1 MAEFNGKKVL
11 LAGLKG
17 DPGPQGPQGEKGEK
31 GEPGTLEGAS
41 SVTLEGNSG
50 SKVLVSAEEA
60 LPYIVAEAESLSP
73 GKQVLLSLHPAEPLT
88 ESISLRV
95 PAEGGTLATQ
105 EWADVSYVPL
115 ESGRDPR
122 VLPYSIGRTQEESG
136 KRADYVTFM
145 SSTFGQPIGNAPMM
159 QFYSDGQLIW
169 SLWPTAININRTK
182 LQLNFPIGE
191 VNQNSVFET
200 FATREWSQE
209 NVAQKVLEPGWG
221 DGEALPQSVVSNM
234 AAWPSDSPGVDVMVQ
249 RCGLG
254 AFVPQDGKRYEC
266 LFSIGG
272 TLYLTSFLVSGES
285 ATFDTGN
292 REALKPGDI
301 VTANGVTMMIR
312 QAVGTGAAKN
322 IWDIAVPLRGRF
334 PVMPDMP
341 KGGTLQNMRDCDIRL
356 ATAAGQSF
364 GVQFKSLRNCS
375 VYVDTTEYDGS
386 KDLEAFQATFHGD
399 NYGAFP
405 VLPSVYTTQNDM
417 MLEYIKINARVADGS
432 GRHTPRQVKYTQLV
446 VTQPAEGKAD
456 SSCYRNVWLY
466 QEDTERATW
475 QDLDGNWHTQRY
487 SWRFEFAQSGMV
499 TTEFIP
505 YLVDATA
512 PAEASQAAAISTMSL
527 SEPANPDEPL
537 VSVPVD
543 REAVGCFTLDEQ
555 GRTIDAFTGE
565 VVSG

>member
-1 MAEFNGKKVL
+1 MTLSGTGQITFKNGTTG
-11 LAGLKG
+11 AGTAVRFSS
-17 DPGPQGPQGEKGEK
+17 D
-31 GEPGTLEGAS
+31 TL
-41 SVTLEGNSG
+41 TN
-50 SKVLVSAEEA
+50 
-60 LPYIVAEAESLSP
+60 
-73 GKQVLLSLHPAEPLT
+73 QVITIPAET
-88 ESISLRV
+88 
-95 PAEGGTLATQ
+95 G
-105 EWADVSYVPL
+105 
-115 ESGRDPR
+115 
-122 VLPYSIGRTQEESG
+122 
-136 KRADYVTFM
+136 
-145 SSTFGQPIGNAPMM
+145 
-159 QFYSDGQLIW
+159 
-169 SLWPTAININRTK
+169 
-182 LQLNFPIGE
+182 
-191 VNQNSVFET
+191 T

-221 DGEALPQSVVSNM
+221 DGEALPQSLVSYM
-234 AAWPSDSPGVDVMVQ
+234 AAWPSGQASPGVDVIVQ

-272 TLYLTSFLVSGES
+272 TLYCTSFLVNGIVVK
-285 ATFDTGN
+285 FDSGN

-301 VTANGVTMMIR
+301 VTMNGVTMMVK
-312 QAVGTGAAKN
+312 AGVPDKAKN
-322 IWDIAVPLRGRF
+322 IWDVLVPLRGRF

-386 KDLEAFQATFHGD
+386 KDLEAFQTTFHGD

-417 MLEYIKINARVADGS
+417 LLEYIKINARIADGS
-432 GRHTPRQVKYTQLV
+432 GRHTPRLVKYTQLV
-446 VTQPAEGKAD
+446 VIQPAEGKAD
-456 SSCYRNVWLY
+456 SSCYRNIWLY

-499 TTEFIP
+499 TAEFIP

-512 PAEASQAAAISTMSL
+512 PAEASQAAGISTMSL

-543 REAVGCFTLDEQ
+543 REAVGCFALDEQ

-565 VVSG
+565 VVSE